1 MPLDSPRNLDV
12 RDLRRLL
19 VLRNQLDQLLA
30 VCSTRQLDQL
40 RVLLA
45 DARKQVRV
53 GDRIGLDCVGLE
65 GELRDGLGKGRVAA
79 GLEKCL
85 VEEEIQPKDV
95 TQATGPDCRAVLRM
109 HALQCFHH
117 FGGGRQR
124 HHLDRGSLE
133 NLANEIDLLD
143 FEGCEIANDGP
154 AIGSPRHHSHQFQLG
169 QYLTDNVP
177 LDVEPGKQIVL
188 DQALARSKK
197 AESDLLLETLN
208 DVVKVGRL
216 GIPGDAFVARTRY
229 CGTSCAH
236 LISSD
241 RLLRSLRW

>member
-1 MPLDSPRNLDV
+1 MR
-12 RDLRRLL
+12 
-19 VLRNQLDQLLA
+19 
-30 VCSTRQLDQL
+30 
-40 RVLLA
+40 
-45 DARKQVRV
+45 
-53 GDRIGLDCVGLE
+53 LE
-65 GELRDGLGKGRVAA
+65 GELRDGLGQGRVAA

-109 HALQCFHH
+109 HALQCFNH

-154 AIGSPRHHSHQFQLG
+154 AIGSPRDHSHQFQLG
-169 QYLTDNVP
+169 QDLTDNVP

-188 DQALARSKK
+188 DQALARPKK

-208 DVVKVGRL
+208 DVVKVGRF
-216 GIPGDAFVARTRY
+216 GTPGDVVVARARY
-229 CGTSCAH
+229 CGTSGAH